1 LNRFGSRDIRS
12 ERDWLR
18 AHRRK
23 GRYSLV
29 LRRCGNLLG
38 LSGSLLWLA
47 SITLRVLEKAE
58 YVVENKVTIGL
69 LREEKGLNEL
79 PPRLATV

>member
-23 GRYSLV
+23 GRHSL
-29 LRRCGNLLG
+29 LLGRCGTLLG

-47 SITLRVLEKAE
+47 FITLRVLEKAE
-58 YVVENKVTIGL
+58 YVVEDKVTIGL
-69 LREEKGLNEL
+69 LREEKCLNEF

>member
-1 LNRFGSRDIRS
+1 LNRFGSRDISS

-18 AHRRK
+18 ARRRK
-23 GRYSLV
+23 GRYSLL
-29 LRRCGNLLG
+29 LRRYRNLLG
-38 LSGSLLWLA
+38 LSGSLLRLA
-47 SITLRVLEKAE
+47 FITLRVLEEAE
-58 YVVENKVTIGL
+58 YVVEDKVTIGL